1 MTHVVVIA
9 DSRFPIAEPFA
20 GGMQS
25 LTWNLVRGLRG
36 RGVEVSVFAAPGS
49 DPSLGFR
56 PLYSAPLELS
66 TAARND
72 VSMQPGDWLAQ
83 HHAYLGLMLALSRA
97 EDVDLIHNNSLHHL
111 PIAMAGAVPAPVLTT
126 LHSPP
131 TPWLE
136 SAVQL
141 ATGGRNHFVA
151 VSAHTA
157 DTWRHATQAAVVPN
171 GVSTE
176 LWPLG
181 PGGEDLV
188 WSGRIV
194 PEKAPHLAIDVARA
208 AGRRLRLAGPVGD
221 PAYWHRE
228 VVPRLRDGDD
238 VAYLGHLTQ
247 ARLAELVGS
256 SAACLVTPV
265 WDEPYGLVAAEAL
278 SCGTPVVGFSRGGL
292 PEVVDESCARLVAGG
307 DVLAAAAAVEH
318 AVRLDREA
326 ARRHAERHCSVEAM
340 LDGYLEHYAATT
352 LRSAA

>member
-1 MTHVVVIA
+1 MTHVVVVA

-25 LTWNLVRGLRG
+25 LTWNLVRGLRE
-36 RGVEVSVFAAPGS
+36 RGVDVSVFAAPGS
-49 DPSLGFR
+49 DPSLGSR
-56 PLYSAPLELS
+56 PLYAAPLELS
-66 TAARND
+66 ADARND
-72 VSMQPGDWLAQ
+72 VSMRPGEWMAQ
-83 HHAYLGLMLALSRA
+83 HHAYLGLMLELSRA
-97 EDVDLIHNNSLHHL
+97 EGVDLIHNNSLHHL

-141 ATGGRNHFVA
+141 ATGDRNRFVA

-157 DTWRHATQAAVVPN
+157 DRWRHATQASVVPN
-171 GVSTE
+171 GVSTD

-221 PAYWHRE
+221 PVYWRRE
-228 VVPRLRDGDD
+228 VAPRLRDRDD
-238 VAYLGHLTQ
+238 VTYLGHLTQ
-247 ARLAELVGS
+247 ARLASVVGS

-292 PEVVDESCARLVAGG
+292 PEVVDESCALLVAGG
-307 DVLAAAAAVEH
+307 DVLAAAASLDQ
-318 AVRLDREA
+318 AVRLERGA
-326 ARRHAERHCSVEAM
+326 ARRHAERHCSVGAM
-340 LDGYLEHYAATT
+340 IDGYLDQYAATT
-352 LRSAA
+352 LRDVA